1 MLQRVGY
8 QSDTVETGVAAIEA
22 VENGAYDVV
31 LMDMRMPQMDGIEAT
46 RRIRQLGQNILQPW
60 IIAMTANASS
70 EDRDF
75 CLKVGMNDYLSK
87 PIRRD
92 SLARTFMNIDTL
104 SDDSE

>member
-1 MLQRVGY
+1 
-8 QSDTVETGVAAIEA
+8 
-22 VENGAYDVV
+22 
-31 LMDMRMPQMDGIEAT
+31 
-46 RRIRQLGQNILQPW
+46 
-60 IIAMTANASS
+60 MTANASS
-70 EDRDF
+70 EDRDY